1 MKDNILNPPFLLEL
15 SESIDLAVVSPAN
28 FAIYLGVSSPKGSAA
43 VQQAILGMNPQQ
55 AYMTLLN
62 HHVKEHGTDVNS
74 ALNLRS
80 KLLNNRLK
88 SIADIVDRE
97 LMKYNIPI
105 PSHADTVIGQ
115 PLDLPTPPSDLPGN
129 SGPRQRQVPPTT
141 SMVRD
146 PTSHDRQP
154 VRPDTQPPNRPVDCV
169 PHPSP
174 PDHDK
179 LPTHRF
185 FAAIVMVTLV
195 TVGVY
200 LFLY

>member
-1 MKDNILNPPFLLEL
+1 MEDDILNPRFLLEL
-15 SESIDLAVVSPAN
+15 SESIDLAVVSPTN
-28 FAIYLGVSSPKGSAA
+28 FAIYLGFSSSKGSAA
-43 VQQAILGMNPQQ
+43 VQQAIHRMNPQQ
-55 AYMTLLN
+55 AYMNLLN
-62 HHVKEHGTDVNS
+62 LHVKENGTNVNS

-88 SIADIVDRE
+88 SIADNVDRE
-97 LMKYNIPI
+97 LMKYNTPI

-146 PTSHDRQP
+146 STS
-154 VRPDTQPPNRPVDCV
+154 RPDTQPLNRPVDSV

-174 PDHDK
+174 SDHDT

-195 TVGVY
+195 IVGVY